1 MLENPTPP
9 GELTEPAA
17 LQRLL
22 TEVFGHRTF
31 RPGQEPVIQHI
42 AGGEDALVIM
52 PTGAGKS
59 LCYQLPALHRP
70 GVTIVIS
77 PLIALMKDQV
87 DALHALDVPATFINS
102 SIDVAER
109 DRRLLSVLDGT
120 TRLLYVA
127 PERFKGGAF
136 VRKLKDATIALFV
149 VDEAHCI
156 SQWGHDFRPDYSRLG
171 QVRKDLGCPPT
182 VALTATATPEVRADI
197 LRALDLPNPGVF
209 VTGFDRTNLRMGVE
223 ELSTRN
229 AKDEQLDRELAR
241 MKRPVI
247 IYCATRKS
255 VERLSDRIA
264 RAGERVGAYHAGL
277 APDERSRIQNRFMEG
292 KLPVVVAT
300 NAFGMGIDKD
310 DLRGV
315 IHYEIPKTLEAWYQE
330 IGRAGRDGRPA
341 DVALLYKR
349 GDRGIQEFF
358 IDMAYPPESVV
369 RQTWDALDGAGLQT
383 VFRSHGSLAD
393 EIGGSANE
401 RMVGAS
407 MIILEQAG
415 WIRRLPVREDLS
427 EIRFASDDRLSDL
440 PTRAGLPRELWTALE
455 RLRRTGGHPVSSG
468 FEDRWGGSGP
478 STDDFMPGAE
488 LRGAPDEAPAPE
500 RLPELIPVH
509 LPTLARELGVER
521 SRLSAAARA
530 LEERG
535 LLHIRTGDR
544 SSGARMLRHGTLEL
558 DFAALRTR
566 REHVITKL
574 DLMIEFAERNWCRRR
589 AILEYFGETSSF
601 DRCGTCDV
609 CKSGGGADP
618 TVAEPLTGERE
629 TVVRKAL
636 ACIARMGNGH
646 SNTMVGKVLKG
657 SSSDSVRAA
666 GFDRLST
673 WGILK
678 GLTTADI
685 TSLLRSLVL
694 SGCLVETEVSRT
706 VKQREVRYR
715 VINLSE
721 LGARV
726 MRQMEPDFCMIFP
739 RLGKLE
745 RKARAGQITP
755 TGTLDGLEL
764 ALFEKLREA
773 RLALSKAEN
782 VPPFAMGGNRLL
794 RAIAQN
800 PPADRAAMIALH
812 GMGEKMW
819 DKVGRHY
826 LEVVQAFSPESR

>member
-1 MLENPTPP
+1 MASMTPDP
-9 GELTEPAA
+9 PS
-17 LQRLL
+17 LQHLL
-22 TEVFGHRTF
+22 TDVFGHRSF

-42 AGGEDALVIM
+42 AGGDDALVIM

-87 DALHALDVPATFINS
+87 DALHALNVPATFINS

-109 DRRLLSVLDGT
+109 DRRLQSVLDGT

-136 VRKLKDATIALFV
+136 TRRLQDAQIALFV

-182 VALTATATPEVRADI
+182 VALTATATPEVRKDI
-197 LRALDLPNPGVF
+197 LKCLDLPNPGVF
-209 VTGFDRTNLRMGVE
+209 VTGFDRTNLRMKVE
-223 ELSTRN
+223 ELATRS
-229 AKDEQLDRELAR
+229 AKDDRLDKELAR

-255 VERLSDRIA
+255 VERLTDRIA

-277 APDERSRIQNRFMEG
+277 APDERSRVQNRFMEG
-292 KLPVVVAT
+292 KVPIVVAT

-341 DVALLYKR
+341 DIALLYKR

-369 RQTWDALDGAGLQT
+369 RQTWDALERDGLKT
-383 VFRSHGSLAD
+383 VFRSHTSLAD
-393 EIGGSANE
+393 EIGGGANE

-407 MIILEQAG
+407 MVILERDG

-427 EIRFASDDRLSDL
+427 EIRFAPDDRLTDI
-440 PTRAGLPRELWTALE
+440 PNRAGLPKELWGALQ
-455 RLRRTGGHPVSSG
+455 RLRRAGGHPVSSG
-468 FEDRWGGSGP
+468 FGGSWNAPPP
-478 STDDFMPGAE
+478 STDDFMPGME
-488 LRGAPDEAPAPE
+488 LRGAPEEPKAPE

-509 LPTLARELGVER
+509 LPRLARELGVER
-521 SRLSAAARA
+521 SRLSAAARS

-535 LLHIRTGDR
+535 LIQIRTGDR
-544 SSGARMLRHGTLEL
+544 SSGARLLRNGALEL
-558 DFAALRTR
+558 DFGALRQR
-566 REHVITKL
+566 RDHVLKKL
-574 DLMIEFAERNWCRRR
+574 DLMIEFAERSWCRRR

-609 CKSGGGADP
+609 CLSGGGSDP
-618 TVAEPLTGERE
+618 TVPEPLTGEKE

-646 SNTMVGKVLKG
+646 SNTMVTKVLKG
-657 SSSDSVRAA
+657 SSSDSLRAS
-666 GFDRLST
+666 GFQKLST

-678 GLTTADI
+678 DLTKDDLTG
-685 TSLLRSLVL
+685 LLRSLVL
-694 SGCLVETEVSRT
+694 SGLLVETEVSRS
-706 VKQREVRYR
+706 VKQREIRYR
-715 VINLSE
+715 VLNLSE

-726 MRQMEPDFCMIFP
+726 MRQTEPDFRMIFP
-739 RLGKLE
+739 RIGKLE
-745 RKARAGQITP
+745 RKARRGNITP
-755 TGTLDGLEL
+755 TGTLAGTEL

-773 RLALSKAEN
+773 RLALAKAES
-782 VPPFAMGGNRLL
+782 VPPFTMGGNKLL
-794 RAIAQN
+794 RAIAQQRPTN
-800 PPADRAAMIALH
+800 RSSMIAMH

-826 LEVVQAFSPESR
+826 VEVVQAFGPDPG